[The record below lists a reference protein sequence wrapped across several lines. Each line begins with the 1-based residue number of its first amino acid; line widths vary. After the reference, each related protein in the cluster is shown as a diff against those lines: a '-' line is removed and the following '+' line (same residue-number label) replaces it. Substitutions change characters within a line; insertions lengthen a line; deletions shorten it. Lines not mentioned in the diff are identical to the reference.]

1 MLLAI
6 DAGNSFVKFAY
17 HDGHAWQERQRVA
30 LHDFCI
36 APSRYLQQLPE
47 QIIIANVTGP
57 LFQQALESAFPGV
70 SMQWVKAAPMAWGVK
85 NQYDAPEQL
94 GSDRWAMLIAARA
107 LLMKQSCVVAS
118 LGTALTVDTLTA
130 EGIFLGGVIAPGL
143 QLMHLAL
150 ESGTHAVLPSIGKV
164 SRFPTNTADAV
175 ETGLVYALLGV
186 IEKTLAEFET
196 HIQCPAMTILTGG
209 GAHLI
214 APYLNRPVQVVD
226 NLVLDGLLL
235 LSREEKRQ

>member
-17 HDGHAWQERQRVA
+17 HDGQVWQERQRVA
-30 LHDFCI
+30 LNDFCI
-36 APSRYLQQLPE
+36 APGRYLQQLPD

-57 LFQQALESAFPGV
+57 LFQQILESAFPSV
-70 SMQWVKAAPMAWGVK
+70 SMQWVKAASLACGVK

-107 LLMKQSCVVAS
+107 LMKQSCVVAS

-130 EGIFLGGVIAPGL
+130 EGVFLGGVIAPGL
-143 QLMHLAL
+143 QLMHSAL
-150 ESGTHAVLPSIGKV
+150 ESATHAVLPSIGKI

-175 ETGLVYALLGV
+175 ETGLVYAILGV

-196 HIQCPAMTILTGG
+196 HIQRPVMPILTGG

-235 LSREEKRQ
+235 LFREEKRQ